1 VNDPYA
7 SQLSEAKSGNGSEV
21 LRLFPNFA
29 ALRRL
34 QAQQRREGNQK
45 NFAAVFPANAK
56 RFDYRTNKN
65 R

>member
-45 NFAAVFPANAK
+45 NFAAAFPANAK
-56 RFDYRTNKN
+56 
-65 R
+65 